1 MQRHVRICGG
11 KWEILNA
18 FQWIIHG
25 IKKINWESSPQMCCI
40 FCHFHTITAKY
51 KGKKK
56 IIMRRFKGAL
66 STDIL
71 VIPCHIKIPSAMLFA
86 WSLNIKIPSV
96 TLFSWRKKVY
106 KIRFVVWHDL
116 IQIYMAVRTKSLN
129 HSFTSCW
136 NSRPFNVRAEER
148 SQELSSCPLKSINPS
163 PLILPRCN
171 SHHSQINDCPSIK
184 DTSLWLIV
192 GSTGTSEQYNN
203 LRRTVALLKITG
215 VHSAF
220 WITVGCSFS

>member
-1 MQRHVRICGG
+1 MQRLKR
-11 KWEILNA
+11 
-18 FQWIIHG
+18 
-25 IKKINWESSPQMCCI
+25 
-40 FCHFHTITAKY
+40 
-51 KGKKK
+51 
-56 IIMRRFKGAL
+56 AL
-66 STDIL
+66 TKDIL
-71 VIPCHIKIPSAMLFA
+71 VIPRLGIKIPSAMLFS
-86 WSLNIKIPSV
+86 WSLNLKIPSV

-106 KIRFVVWHDL
+106 KIGFVFWHDL

-136 NSRPFNVRAEER
+136 NSRPINVRAEER
-148 SQELSSCPLKSINPS
+148 SLELSSCPLKSINPS

-203 LRRTVALLKITG
+203 LRRTVALLKIKG